1 MSQCAWTAFNRF
13 IYTDGVKILLQYHFF
28 KARDFQPLLS
38 PFIGKL
44 ACQGF
49 KSVLWLRYPKT
60 LGPGRG
66 NGHKERE
73 AGWCS
78 VKTYWFSVST
88 VTPVL
93 GGTGMKDKKKASP
106 SILASTLFPSRF
118 LRRSW
123 WDSRQLCRAVRD
135 FTSCIHKCQ
144 VAVMWLCLTAV
155 CSVTLPNSEFRHLKL
170 LLYPSAHQCK

>member
-1 MSQCAWTAFNRF
+1 M
-13 IYTDGVKILLQYHFF
+13 KILLQYHFF
-28 KARDFQPLLS
+28 KARGFQPILN

-49 KSVLWLRYPKT
+49 KSVLWLRHPKT
-60 LGPGRG
+60 LGQGRG

-93 GGTGMKDKKKASP
+93 SGTSMKDKKEASP
-106 SILASTLFPSRF
+106 SIHPSTLFPSRF
-118 LRRSW
+118 LRRFW
-123 WDSRQLCRAVRD
+123 WKIWDSRQLFRAVRD
-135 FTSCIHKCQ
+135 LSSCIHKSQ
-144 VAVMWLCLTAV
+144 VDVMWLCLTAV
-155 CSVTLPNSEFRHLKL
+155 CSVTLPNPQFRHLKL